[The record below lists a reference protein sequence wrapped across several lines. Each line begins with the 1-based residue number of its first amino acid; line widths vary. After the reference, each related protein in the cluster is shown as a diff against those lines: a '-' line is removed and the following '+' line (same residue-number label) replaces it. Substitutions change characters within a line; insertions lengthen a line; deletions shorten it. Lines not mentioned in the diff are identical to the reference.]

1 MSINSKVSVL
11 VLTVAAS
18 ASLAAGVW
26 FVRGSS
32 ANPEYP
38 PLDEQRASAFTAA
51 ASEEQRPA
59 FADNVISRDEYEAAV
74 NRTVSCMRSA
84 GVTVEGPSWEGTALR
99 LVYSA
104 PSRAEMDKARE
115 TYADCF
121 ARYSREIEEAWD
133 GTPGGYQTPTAA
145 QRKTVSDVLIQCAR
159 ESGIDLPAA
168 ASFGDLARALNARAS
183 AGISSG
189 GILEK
194 CNAVAAAAAGLPT
207 P

>member
-1 MSINSKVSVL
+1 MSINTKVVMAC
-11 VLTVAAS
+11 LT
-18 ASLAAGVW
+18 LAAAALGTGAW
-26 FVRGSS
+26 LMRDS
-32 ANPEYP
+32 AAGPEHP

-84 GVTVEGPSWEGTALR
+84 GVAVDGPLWEGTSLR

-104 PSRAEMDKARE
+104 PSRTEMDKARE

-133 GTPGGYQTPTAA
+133 GTPGGHQTPTDA
-145 QRKTVSDVLIQCAR
+145 QKKTYNDAFFACFRDA
-159 ESGIDLPAA
+159 GWDLPAEA
-168 ASFGDLARALNARAS
+168 TFSDLMEVVATRES
-183 AGISSG
+183 TGVSSG
-189 GILEK
+189 LVIER
-194 CNAVAAAAAGLPT
+194 CNRVGETTAGLPAN
-207 P
+207 